1 MSGLSS
7 SANAAR
13 ISSTVGLSGPPPH
26 RVSNLVFV
34 EKGEILFGA
43 GFGGAV
49 QYGQKSSVADRA
61 RPQSLHVFCELVI
74 LTQKKS
80 TTGT

>member
-1 MSGLSS
+1 MSGVSS

-26 RVSNLVFV
+26 RVSKPVFV
-34 EKGEILFGA
+34 EKGELLFGA

-49 QYGQKSSVADRA
+49 QYGQKSSVAGRA
-61 RPQSLHVFCELVI
+61 CPQSLHVLCEVVI
-74 LTQKKS
+74 S
-80 TTGT
+80 A